1 MKTTTTTALSTNGTF
16 TTAQQFASWISARLG
31 RSQVMKLNKRSG
43 MQRLDMLMHEIVM
56 FSKCDEIAFEYNN
69 AAYGLQWCIN
79 SGRCNGE
86 TVLAIR
92 AMNTRQLSMLVHE
105 LMVKCDNIGDYARY
119 LMNKQQKGKLAKPA
133 VKKAPKAKAIEAEAT
148 PATPAPVA
156 QETAPAPAMPVNV
169 KPATRGKYNASVFC
183 KVNGKL
189 SGVFCAEVNECGK
202 MLRSNFAQ
210 CTGYEGSEVYDAYL
224 RLRFPNEEYMIVL
237 DNCQGYR
244 SAIYA

>member
-1 MKTTTTTALSTNGTF
+1 MKTTTTLSTTNGTF
-16 TTAQQFASWISARLG
+16 TTAQQFASWVSARLG
-31 RSQVMKLNKRSG
+31 RSQVMKLNKRNGS
-43 MQRLDMLMHEIVM
+43 QRLDMLMHEIVM

-92 AMNTRQLSMLVHE
+92 AMNCRQLSMLVHE
-105 LMVKCDNIGDYARY
+105 LMTKCDNIGEYARY
-119 LMNKQQKGKLAKPA
+119 LMNKQQKGKFAKSA
-133 VKKAPKAKAIEAEAT
+133 VKKAPKANVVETE
-148 PATPAPVA
+148 ATPAPVA
-156 QETAPAPAMPVNV
+156 QETTPAPAKPVNA
-169 KPATRGKYNASVFC
+169 KPVSRGKYNASVFC

-189 SGVFCAEVNECGK
+189 SGVFCAEVNEHGK

-210 CTGYEGSEVYDAYL
+210 CTGYEGTEAYDTYL
-224 RLRFPNEEYMIVL
+224 RLRFPNEEYVILL
-237 DNCQGYR
+237 DNCQGYK